1 MDQFI
6 IHGGKP
12 LKGTVSISGAKNAVL
27 PAMAA
32 SILAS
37 EGITVLK
44 NIPNLSDIR
53 VMIELLRLLGVKVEF
68 DIQKKIITIDA
79 QKVSST
85 TAPYEIVKKIRA
97 SFLVLGPLLARFQ
110 NAQVSLP
117 GGCAIGV
124 RGVDMHLNALKKLGA
139 QISDGDGYISAKIVR
154 TRRGAFPR
162 LQSTEFYF
170 NIPTHTGTENV
181 MMAACMAEGTTTL
194 VNAAREPE
202 VSALA
207 EMLNSMGAKISGAGT
222 SVIKIEGVKKLHGTE
237 WTAPPSRI
245 ETCFF
250 IASAAI
256 TRGEILIKNANTKN
270 IGIVQNKMSQIG
282 IKIQALDHSTIKAKC
297 IYRVNSVDFTT
308 WPYPGFMTD
317 FQAQMMAL
325 LATAKGTSIIKETI
339 FENRFMH
346 VSELN
351 RMNADIHATYDQA
364 IVVGVNKLVGA
375 NVMASDLQGGASLV
389 LAGLGA
395 EGETIVDRV
404 YHIDRGYESM
414 EKKLKKLGA
423 NIKRFNPNRPMK

>member
-6 IHGGKP
+6 IQGGKP
-12 LKGTVSISGAKNAVL
+12 LKGTVSISGTKNAIL
-27 PAMAA
+27 PAIAA
-32 SILAS
+32 AILAS
-37 EGITVLK
+37 EGITTIK
-44 NIPNLSDIR
+44 NVPDLSDIR
-53 VMIELLRLLGVKVEF
+53 VMLKLLNALGIKTEF
-68 DIQKKIITIDA
+68 DVKKKTITIDA
-79 QKVSST
+79 QQISST

-97 SFLVLGPLLARFQ
+97 SFLVLGPLLTRFK

-124 RGVDMHLNALKKLGA
+124 RGVEMHLNALQKLGA
-139 QISDGDGYISAKIVR
+139 QISDGDGYISAQVR
-154 TRRGAFPR
+154 TRHGAFPR
-162 LQSTEFYF
+162 LTGTEFYF

-194 VNAAREPE
+194 INAAREPE
-202 VSALA
+202 VSALSN
-207 EMLNSMGAKISGAGT
+207 MLNSMGAKISGAGT
-222 SVIKIEGVKKLHGTE
+222 SIIQIEGVEKLHGTE

-250 IASAAI
+250 IAATAI
-256 TRGEILIKNANTKN
+256 TKGEILIKNANTEH
-270 IGIVQNKMSQIG
+270 IGIVKNKMSQMG
-282 IKIQALDHSTIKAKC
+282 IKMRILDSATA
-297 IYRVNSVDFTT
+297 RVNCKCRLSSVDFTT

-325 LATAKGTSIIKETI
+325 LATARGTSIIKETI

-351 RMNADIHATYDQA
+351 RMGTDIHATYDQA
-364 IVVGVNKLVGA
+364 IVVGTNRLIGA
-375 NVMASDLQGGASLV
+375 NVMASDLQGGAALV
-389 LAGLGA
+389 LAGLVA
-395 EGETIVDRV
+395 EGKTIVDRV

-423 NIKRFNPNRPMK
+423 NIKRFNPIKK

>member
-6 IHGGKP
+6 IQGGKP
-12 LKGTVSISGAKNAVL
+12 LKGTINISGAKNAIL
-27 PAMAA
+27 PAIAT

-37 EGITVLK
+37 DGITVIK
-44 NIPNLSDIR
+44 NVPNLSDIR
-53 VMIELLRLLGVKVEF
+53 VMLQLLNSLGIKTGF
-68 DIQKKIITIDA
+68 DVNKKTITIDA

-85 TAPYEIVKKIRA
+85 TAPYDIVKKIRA
-97 SFLVLGPLLARFQ
+97 SFLVLGPLLARFK
-110 NAQVSLP
+110 NAHVSLP

-139 QISDGDGYISAKIVR
+139 EISDGDGYISAK
-154 TRRGAFPR
+154 TKKLKGN
-162 LQSTEFYF
+162 EFYF
-170 NIPTHTGTENV
+170 NIPTHTGTENI
-181 MMAACMAEGTTTL
+181 MMAACMADGVTTL

-202 VSALA
+202 VTAIA
-207 EMLNSMGAKISGAGT
+207 DMLNSMGAKISGAGT

-282 IKIQALDHSTIKAKC
+282 INIQIIDSSTIRVKC
-297 IYRVNSVDFTT
+297 KYRVNSVDFTT

-325 LATAKGTSIIKETI
+325 LSTAKGTSIIKETV

-389 LAGLGA
+389 LAGLVA
-395 EGETIVDRV
+395 EGKTIVDRV

-423 NIKRFNPNRPMK
+423 NIKRFNPVKNQN

>member
-6 IHGGKP
+6 IQGGKP
-12 LKGTVSISGAKNAVL
+12 LKGTVTISGAKNAIL
-27 PAMAA
+27 PAIAA
-32 SILAS
+32 AILAS
-37 EGITVLK
+37 DGITILK
-44 NIPNLSDIR
+44 NIPNLNDIR
-53 VMIELLRLLGVKVEF
+53 VMLQLLNALGIKTDFDVKKET
-68 DIQKKIITIDA
+68 ITIDA

-85 TAPYEIVKKIRA
+85 IAPYEIVKKIRA
-97 SFLVLGPLLARFQ
+97 SFLVLGPLLARFK

-124 RGVDMHLNALKKLGA
+124 RGVDIHLNALQKLGA
-139 QISDGDGYISAKIVR
+139 EISDGDGYIKAVAKKI
-154 TRRGAFPR
+154 TG
-162 LQSTEFYF
+162 TEFYF
-170 NIPTHTGTENV
+170 NIPTHTGTENI

-194 VNAAREPE
+194 INAAREPE

-207 EMLNSMGAKISGAGT
+207 DMLNSMGAKISGAET
-222 SVIKIEGVKKLHGTE
+222 SVIKIEGVRKLHGTE

-256 TRGEILIKNANTKN
+256 TRGEILIKNANTEN

-282 IKIQALDHSTIKAKC
+282 INIQIIDSSTIRVKC
-297 IYRVNSVDFTT
+297 KYRVNSVDFTT

-325 LATAKGTSIIKETI
+325 LATAKGTSIIKETV

-389 LAGLGA
+389 LAGLVADGK
-395 EGETIVDRV
+395 TIVDRV

-423 NIKRFNPNRPMK
+423 NIKRFNPVKE

>member
-6 IHGGKP
+6 IQGGKP
-12 LKGTVSISGAKNAVL
+12 LKGTVLISGSKNAIL
-27 PAMAA
+27 PAIAA
-32 SILAS
+32 AILAS

-44 NIPNLSDIR
+44 NIPDLSDIR
-53 VMIELLRLLGVKVEF
+53 VMVELLRSLGIKAEF
-68 DIQKKIITIDA
+68 DIQKKIIAIDA

-85 TAPYEIVKKIRA
+85 TAPYEIMKKIRA
-97 SFLVLGPLLARFQ
+97 SFLVLGPLLARFK

-139 QISDGDGYISAKIVR
+139 QISYGDGYIKTVAKKI
-154 TRRGAFPR
+154 RG
-162 LQSTEFYF
+162 TDFYF

-181 MMAACMAEGTTTL
+181 MMAACVAEGKTTL
-194 VNAAREPE
+194 INAAREPE
-202 VSALA
+202 VFTLA

-270 IGIVQNKMSQIG
+270 IGIVQDKMSQMG
-282 IKIQALDHSTIKAKC
+282 IDIQILDHFTIKVKC
-297 IYRVNSVDFTT
+297 KYRVTSVDFTT

-346 VSELN
+346 VNELN
-351 RMNADIHATYDQA
+351 RMNADIHSAYDQA
-364 IVVGVNKLVGA
+364 IVVGVNKLAGT

-395 EGETIVDRV
+395 EGKTVVDRV
-404 YHIDRGYESM
+404 YHIDRGYEHM

-423 NIKRFNPNRPMK
+423 NIKRFNPTEKR

>member
-6 IHGGKP
+6 IQGGKP
-12 LKGTVSISGAKNAVL
+12 LKGTVNVSGTKNAIL
-27 PAMAA
+27 PAIAA
-32 SILAS
+32 AILAS
-37 EGITVLK
+37 EGITVIK
-44 NIPNLSDIR
+44 NVPNLSDIR
-53 VMIELLRLLGVKVEF
+53 VMLQLLNALGIKTDF
-68 DIQKKIITIDA
+68 DVNKETITIDA

-85 TAPYEIVKKIRA
+85 IAPYEIVKKIRA
-97 SFLVLGPLLARFQ
+97 SFLVLGPLLARFK

-124 RGVDMHLNALKKLGA
+124 RGVDMHLNALQKLGA
-139 QISDGDGYISAKIVR
+139 QISDGDGYIKATVKKIQG
-154 TRRGAFPR
+154 TK
-162 LQSTEFYF
+162 FYF
-170 NIPTHTGTENV
+170 NIPTHTGTENI

-194 VNAAREPE
+194 INAAREPE

-207 EMLNSMGAKISGAGT
+207 DMLNSMGAKISGAET
-222 SVIKIEGVKKLHGTE
+222 SVIKIEGVRKLHGTE

-256 TRGEILIKNANTKN
+256 TRGEILIKNANTEN

-282 IKIQALDHSTIKAKC
+282 INIQIIDSSTIRVKC
-297 IYRVNSVDFTT
+297 KYRVNSVDFTT

-325 LATAKGTSIIKETI
+325 LATAKGTSIIKETV

-389 LAGLGA
+389 LAGLVADGK
-395 EGETIVDRV
+395 TIVDRV

-423 NIKRFNPNRPMK
+423 NIKRFNPVKE